1 MRDVKRIPAALIVT
15 ALVAAGC
22 APAAAGA
29 AHRAGVVPWLNRKAP
44 AYVPPSPAV
53 RPAYPRC
60 LARQLSGRPGRG
72 GPAAGTM
79 FTEVV
84 LTNHSDRPC
93 TLAGWPAAVT
103 GPLPGGGTAT
113 LAGAARHVTGLGGTG
128 PANLRPGESGLL
140 TLAYADGCAAI
151 TSGGKALY
159 RELFFAVRGG
169 RVLVRFPSALN
180 LVCGLAVGQFAAE
193 PAPAPGSRSALNVL
207 TVTAAL
213 PVRLRAGATVGYT
226 VTVSNQGSAP
236 VRLMPC
242 PSYTEYLGVFSHAG
256 RNSYVTRRYYLNCG
270 AVRQIPARGSVTFA
284 MRLPVPGEAGQAKFD
299 WQFQDAEVATAR
311 VVTISG

>member
-22 APAAAGA
+22 APATAGPARRAA
-29 AHRAGVVPWLNRKAP
+29 VVPWLNRKAP
-44 AYVPPSPAV
+44 AYVPPSPAL
-53 RPAYPRC
+53 RAAYRRC
-60 LARQLSGRPGRG
+60 LASQLSGRPGRS
-72 GPAAGTM
+72 GPAAGTVY
-79 FTEVV
+79 TQVV

-93 TLAGWPAAVT
+93 TLAGSPAAVT
-103 GPLPGGGTAT
+103 GSLPGGGTVT
-113 LAGAARHVTGLGGTG
+113 LAGAARHVTGLGGPG

-140 TLAYADGCAAI
+140 TLAYGDGCTAI

-159 RELFFAVRGG
+159 RALFLAVRGG
-169 RVLVRFPSALN
+169 RVLVRFPSDLN

-193 PAPAPGSRSALNVL
+193 PGPPPGSRSALNVL

-213 PVRLRAGATVGYT
+213 PARLRAGATVGYT
-226 VTVSNQGSAP
+226 VTLRNRGRVP

-242 PSYTEYLGVFSHAG
+242 PSYTEYLGVFSPAARH
-256 RNSYVTRRYYLNCG
+256 SHVTRRYYLNCG

-284 MRLPVPGEAGQAKFD
+284 MRLPVPGEYGQAKFD
-299 WQFQDAEVATAR
+299 WQFQDAEVATAV
-311 VVTISG
+311 VVTIGG